1 MHLQHFGL
9 KFDPLGKAI
18 RQTVNHRQYEH
29 LKNKLDCLLQTKGV
43 ALITGEAGTGKT
55 TALRQWCNTLNPL
68 THKLFYQSDNHFRA
82 FDIYCQL
89 ADSLGLEKYHRYCKL
104 WRMLKKEL
112 LELHDNKQM
121 TPVWVLDEAHQ
132 LPTNFLLELPSFLN
146 FSFDTRD
153 ILVIILI
160 GTPKI
165 NALITRS
172 AYSALTSRML
182 FHFHWEALDDVETFS
197 QFIIAAFRNA
207 GKQEIIMSNSGLQL
221 IHMASKG
228 RLRYAHKIITRCMQ
242 LAAAQNKNHLPDEIV
257 QSAIDE
263 LTTLTIC

>member
-1 MHLQHFGL
+1 MYLQHFGL

-18 RQTVNHRQYEH
+18 REAVNHKQYDH
-29 LKNKLDCLLQTKGV
+29 LKNKLDCLLQTKGIG
-43 ALITGEAGTGKT
+43 LITGEAGTGKT

-68 THKLFYQSDNHFRA
+68 THTTFYQSDNHFRA

-89 ADSLGLEKYHRYCKL
+89 ADNFGLDKYHRYSTL
-104 WRMLKKEL
+104 WRILKKEL
-112 LELHDNKQM
+112 LVLHDSKQM

-132 LPTNFLLELPSFLN
+132 LPSNFLLELPSFLN

-165 NALITRS
+165 NALINRS
-172 AYSALTSRML
+172 AYSALTSRMH
-182 FHFHWEALDDVETFS
+182 FHFHWEALDDFETFS
-197 QFIIAAFRNA
+197 QFITTAFQKA
-207 GKQEIIMSNSGLQL
+207 GKQETIISKSDLQR

-228 RLRYAHKIITRCMQ
+228 RLRYVHKIITRCLQ
-242 LAAAQNKNHLPDEIV
+242 LATAQNMNHLSDDIV
-257 QSAIDE
+257 QSALDE
-263 LTTLTIC
+263 LATLTIS